1 MARSNIRVQLSGRS
15 RTALAFALAGML
27 AWQAV
32 PCYADGLQEA
42 RRAARAR
49 DFKRTAEILA
59 PLAEAG
65 NVEAQVTLAGLYR
78 AGRGV
83 EKNQYQ
89 LAVMHE
95 NGWGTAKDP
104 GEAEKWFTA
113 AVRQGHTMAR
123 EKLARMSK
131 NSAPPMDQRLLA
143 AARAGRI
150 EELDRLLAQGA
161 SGNAKDTQGRTA
173 MFLAAMNHHFEAA
186 SRLLATG
193 AGIDIPNASGDTAL
207 LHLTRQGHA
216 EGAARLLAMGANGRI
231 ENHRGES
238 ALKLAEASG
247 DEPLRSL
254 FATVESLKAARE
266 AARARDFK
274 RTAEILAPL
283 AEAGNVEAQ
292 VTLAGLY
299 RAGRGV
305 EKNSPPGRATPTR
318 STSSPSCM
326 KTAGAPPRTL
336 AKRRSGSP
344 PPPARATPW
353 PRPETAPSTLPAPPA
368 SLRGG

>member
-83 EKNQYQ
+83 EKNHERAVHWLITAARAGDADAQYQ

-113 AVRQGHTMAR
+113 AA
-123 EKLARMSK
+123 
-131 NSAPPMDQRLLA
+131 D
-143 AARAGRI
+143 
-150 EELDRLLAQGA
+150 
-161 SGNAKDTQGRTA
+161 
-173 MFLAAMNHHFEAA
+173 
-186 SRLLATG
+186 
-193 AGIDIPNASGDTAL
+193 
-207 LHLTRQGHA
+207 
-216 EGAARLLAMGANGRI
+216 
-231 ENHRGES
+231 
-238 ALKLAEASG
+238 
-247 DEPLRSL
+247 
-254 FATVESLKAARE
+254 
-266 AARARDFK
+266 
-274 RTAEILAPL
+274 
-283 AEAGNVEAQ
+283 
-292 VTLAGLY
+292 
-299 RAGRGV
+299 
-305 EKNSPPGRATPTR
+305 
-318 STSSPSCM
+318 
-326 KTAGAPPRTL
+326 
-336 AKRRSGSP
+336 
-344 PPPARATPW
+344 
-353 PRPETAPSTLPAPPA
+353 
-368 SLRGG
+368 